1 MTTMTYYTAK
11 EAAEI
16 LRMHPQEVRKAILDL
31 RLGAFRKGNRG
42 AYLITQ
48 KHIDAFLVPAG
59 AEWVEHRR
67 KKKK

>member
-1 MTTMTYYTAK
+1 MQYFTAE
-11 EAAEI
+11 EAAKI

-48 KHIDAFLVPAG
+48 KHID
-59 AEWVEHRR
+59 R
-67 KKKK
+67 